1 MTESATLKQA
11 DSQED
16 MSLQELG
23 EGTQSVNARMLF
35 LTLIGGAF
43 VLNSYLSAWT
53 YEAHLARPDRL
64 VTGLCALF
72 GAVLLSGPVVLRS
85 VKAVLKGEHDIG
97 EMASLAILACFAIG
111 EYQEAG
117 IVAFL
122 FMLAELLEERT
133 AIGAKAA
140 IERLIRLTPTEA
152 HKVNGD
158 DEVSAPVAS
167 LQSGDII
174 RVRPGENIPVDGTL
188 VKGESSINQAS
199 VTGESLPVDC
209 RQGSTVF
216 AGTINLTG
224 VIEIEVSKVGAETTL
239 GQVQDMI
246 LEAENT
252 RLPVLRII
260 DRYIQ
265 WYTPVMIM
273 IAIIIFYFSKNIE
286 NAISALIVG
295 CPIALVLATPTA
307 MVAGLTC
314 AARFGILIKN
324 IAHLESA
331 AKIDAFV
338 FDKTGTLTTGQLT
351 VNRLA
356 PIADVSPAD
365 FVRFA
370 ASADR
375 YSNHPAA
382 RALARVASDAKV
394 PLATPEQFTEVGGK
408 GVIATVDGAR
418 IRVGRH
424 SWLES
429 EGVSFEG
436 VEEPKGEE
444 SDGFSFLYVA
454 KDDRC
459 IGWASMLDRPCPEAQ
474 AATEELKKLGI
485 DRLTMLTGDR
495 WGIARRVAT
504 QLGCTDVVAE
514 CLPLDKLELVK
525 EMKAKGHKV
534 AVIGDGVN
542 DAPALAA
549 GDLGI
554 AMGAAGNDIAI
565 HSASIALMSDDISRL
580 PLLIRL
586 SRQVRSVVVQN
597 LIFGLLL
604 MMSGLVFSGL
614 GYLSP
619 IGAALFQ
626 NIGSLVVMFSSARL
640 ARFGEDRSQ

>member
-1 MTESATLKQA
+1 MSQAVTVDATRSESGDL
-11 DSQED
+11 
-16 MSLQELG
+16 SLQDLG
-23 EGTQSVNARMLF
+23 EGQSSFNARMLF
-35 LTLIGGAF
+35 LTLLGGAF
-43 VLNSYLSAWT
+43 ILNSYLSAWT
-53 YEAHLARPDRL
+53 YEAHLARADRV

-72 GAVLLSGPVVLRS
+72 GAILLSAPVVTRS
-85 VKAVLKGEHDIG
+85 FKAVLRGQHDIG

-133 AIGAKAA
+133 AQGAKAA
-140 IERLIRLTPTEA
+140 VENLIRLTPTEA
-152 HKVNGD
+152 HKVVGD
-158 DEVSAPVAS
+158 QESEVPVAS
-167 LQSGDII
+167 LALGDVI
-174 RVRPGENIPVDGTL
+174 RVRPGENVPVDGTI
-188 VKGESSINQAS
+188 VKGESTINQAS
-199 VTGESLPVDC
+199 VTGESLPVDS
-209 RQGSTVF
+209 REGSAVF

-224 VIEIEVSKVGAETTL
+224 LIEVRVSKVGGDTTL
-239 GQVQDMI
+239 GQVRDMI

-252 RLPVLRII
+252 RLPVLRMI
-260 DRYIQ
+260 DKYIQ
-265 WYTPVMIM
+265 WYTPAMVMI
-273 IAIIIFYFSKNIE
+273 AVIIFYFSKDIQ
-286 NAISALIVG
+286 NAISALVIG
-295 CPIALVLATPTA
+295 CPCALVLATPTA

-331 AKIDAFV
+331 AKVDSFV

-356 PIADVSPAD
+356 PVANVSPAD
-365 FVRFA
+365 FVRLA

-382 RALARVASDAKV
+382 RALVRVSQDAKV
-394 PLATPEQFTEVGGK
+394 PLATPEDFTEVGGK
-408 GVIATVDGAR
+408 GVMATVDGQA
-418 IRVGRH
+418 IRVGRR
-424 SWLES
+424 SWLEA
-429 EGVSFEG
+429 EGVTFEG
-436 VEEPKGEE
+436 VEGSQYKE
-444 SDGFSFLYVA
+444 SEGFSYLYVA
-454 KDDRC
+454 RDKVC
-459 IGWASMLDRPCPEAQ
+459 LGWASMVDRPRPEAQ
-474 AATEELKKLGI
+474 AATEELKSLGI

-495 WGIARRVAT
+495 WGVARRVAT

-514 CLPLDKLELVK
+514 CLPSDKLQLVK
-525 EMKAKGHKV
+525 EMKAKGRRV

-597 LIFGLLL
+597 LVFGLLL
-604 MMSGLVFSGL
+604 MLCGLVLSGL

-626 NIGSLVVMFSSARL
+626 NIGSLVVIFSSARL
-640 ARFGEDRSQ
+640 VRFGEEIS